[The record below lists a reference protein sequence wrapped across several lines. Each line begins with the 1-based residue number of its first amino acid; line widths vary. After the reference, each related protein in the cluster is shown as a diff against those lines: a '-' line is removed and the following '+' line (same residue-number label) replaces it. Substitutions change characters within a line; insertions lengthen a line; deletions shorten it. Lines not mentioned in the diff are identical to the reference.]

1 MQKPTLSRPFVPFKA
16 YYFPIRAS
24 ISVCVMLLLAACATT
39 VPETDTVAP
48 EIRLTITGSGV
59 CRQEMSN
66 PPRAAWT
73 GPGGT
78 QLFDLQPGAEYS
90 FVLLVSDQGGVERA
104 NLRMPREFT
113 LSEVAPAAVEQTTTA
128 IEESLTVRGSRSA
141 PVTGLTI
148 RGKFHTPELSTIL
161 SMQFFG
167 EADDFGG
174 ASGRSNQRFLT
185 VDATVLNR

>member
-1 MQKPTLSRPFVPFKA
+1 MQNPALSRLSVPFKA
-16 YYFPIRAS
+16 YCSSIRAS
-24 ISVCVMLLLAACATT
+24 IGVCAMLLLTACATT
-39 VPETDTVAP
+39 IPETDAVAP

-59 CRQEMSN
+59 GRQEMSN

-73 GPGGT
+73 GPGGA
-78 QLFDLQPGAEYS
+78 QLFDLQPGTEYS

-104 NLRMPREFT
+104 NLRMPREFA

-128 IEESLTVRGSRSA
+128 LEKSLTLRGSRSA

-148 RGKFHTPELSTIL
+148 SGKFQTPELSTIL
-161 SMQFFG
+161 AMQFFC

-174 ASGRSNQRFLT
+174 ASGRSNQRFLS
-185 VDATVLNR
+185 VDAVVLNR